1 MKSDVW
7 KTPNFADRRAF
18 IGVSDARTVMGDD
31 EAALVRLSPE
41 KRAKAEPEDLP
52 GNLIVQLG
60 LVTEHQNRHCF
71 EREPGQAVAEVQ
83 CRTEHPVLRP
93 SAARHA
99 CDAKATLSTGPT
111 RSPVAAA
118 YTEFLAA
125 LADHPP
131 GPIPVDADAID
142 LEQRVDH
149 LNAVFGELH
158 SYLAIILDDTAQNA
172 PGGLDLTDAE
182 AILADLASDLTG
194 AIQRA
199 ADEMAG
205 RVE

>member
-1 MKSDVW
+1 MTNRVS
-7 KTPNFADRRAF
+7 RRSF
-18 IGVSDARTVMGDD
+18 IGGSDARIIMGDE
-31 EAALVRLSPE
+31 EAALIRLWRE
-41 KRAKAEPEDLP
+41 KRGEVEPEDLS

-60 LVTEHQNRHCF
+60 MLTEHLNRDCF
-71 EREPGQAVAEVQ
+71 EREPGQVVAEVQ
-83 CRTEHPVLRP
+83 HPVQRS
-93 SAARHA
+93 SAARHT

-111 RSPVAAA
+111 GSSVVAA

-125 LADHPP
+125 VAAHPP
-131 GPIPVDADAID
+131 GRIPVDADAID
-142 LEQRVDH
+142 LQQRADH
-149 LNAVFGELH
+149 LSAVFGGLAA
-158 SYLAIILDDTAQNA
+158 YMAIILDDTAQNA

-194 AIQRA
+194 AILNA

>member
-1 MKSDVW
+1 MSVH
-7 KTPNFADRRAF
+7 RRGF
-18 IGVSDARTVMGDD
+18 IGSSDARSIMSDD
-31 EAALVRLSPE
+31 EASILRLWRE
-41 KRAKAEPEDLP
+41 KRGEVEPEDLS

-60 LVTEHQNRHCF
+60 LVTEHLNRYCF
-71 EREPGQAVAEVQ
+71 EREPGVVAEVQ
-83 CRTEHPVLRP
+83 CRTQHPVQRS

-99 CDAKATLSTGPT
+99 CDAKAALSSGPT

-125 LADHPP
+125 LAAHPP

-142 LEQRVDH
+142 LEQRADH
-149 LNAVFGELH
+149 LNAVFRGLRR
-158 SYLAIILDDTAQNA
+158 YLAIVLDDTAQNA